1 GRQVA
6 FSVPYLEVQELVI
19 QRASEPPLGSLA
31 DLRGRRIRV
40 GPGSSYQA
48 TLERLRARGI
58 PLTIELARADEE
70 TEELTAQVAAGEVD
84 LTVADSHI
92 FQAERV
98 WRSDVVAA
106 FPLEPGE
113 KKQLAFALP
122 PKDPELKAGP
132 DPL

>member
-40 GPGSSYQA
+40 RPRASYQA

-70 TEELTAQVAAGEVD
+70 TEQLIAEVAAGEVD

-106 FPLEPGE
+106 FPLEAGE
-113 KKQLAFALP
+113 NKQLGFALR
-122 PKDPELKAGP
+122 ARG
-132 DPL
+132 